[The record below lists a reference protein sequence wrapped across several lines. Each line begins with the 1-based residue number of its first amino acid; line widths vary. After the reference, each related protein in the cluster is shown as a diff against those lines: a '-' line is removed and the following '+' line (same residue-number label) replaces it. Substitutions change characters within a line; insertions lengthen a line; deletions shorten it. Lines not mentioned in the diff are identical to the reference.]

1 MTWDHPRGYAALRA
15 FDGGVT
21 WDALPLEDLR
31 ARPLRD
37 LAATYDLLVIEHAG
51 LGAAIADSALTPM
64 NELFAPSELS
74 RWRTATA
81 GRTWESHTV
90 GGRQWALPIDA
101 ATQVSVYRPD
111 RVDRVPERW
120 ADVLGAVR
128 TVPSALC
135 LGGPHAM
142 LMWLSMP
149 RDADSLRLLRDLWPH
164 VDQSVSRGGP
174 IAIHDALDA
183 GVIAYCPLAYQ
194 FTGYSHLAWANAPDL
209 RGVLGGR
216 GLAVSASTRD
226 KDAVRA
232 WTRAFL
238 APEVQRDFVP
248 ARGGQPAVAAYWKGR
263 ATARSL
269 EQAQIRPR
277 HRGWVAVQDAGAEI
291 VREAVTAGLDPDKAC
306 AELTRLLTEVG
317 NAGNQV
323 RGPR

>member
-1 MTWDHPRGYAALRA
+1 M
-15 FDGGVT
+15 
-21 WDALPLEDLR
+21 
-31 ARPLRD
+31 
-37 LAATYDLLVIEHAG
+37 
-51 LGAAIADSALTPM
+51 
-64 NELFAPSELS
+64 LFRSAPSELS

-164 VDQSVSRGGP
+164 VDQSVSLGGP

-183 GVIAYCPLAYQ
+183 GAIAYCPLAYQ
-194 FTGYSHLAWANAPDL
+194 YVGYSHLAWANAPDV
-209 RGVLGGR
+209 RGVLGGG
-216 GLAVSASTRD
+216 GLAVSAATRNS
-226 KDAVRA
+226 DAVRT
-232 WTRAFL
+232 WVRAFL
-238 APEVQRDFVP
+238 TPDVQTGLVPEN
-248 ARGGQPAVAAYWKGR
+248 GGQPAVAAYWKGR
-263 ATARSL
+263 STTRSL
-269 EQAQIRPR
+269 REALIRPR
-277 HRGWVAVQDAGAEI
+277 GRGWIAVQQQGSEI
-291 VREAVTAGLDPDKAC
+291 VREAVIAGLDAEKAA
-306 AELTRLLTEVG
+306 AELARLLTETHD
-317 NAGNQV
+317 
-323 RGPR
+323 RL